1 MAMTNE
7 EIIRTTKALLGITEE
22 SHTYNRWRSM
32 GYQVRKGEKAAF
44 KATIWKHG
52 KKKVETED
60 GEEKDAGRMF
70 MKTASFFKASQV
82 EAVTA

>member
-1 MAMTNE
+1 MTNE
-7 EIIRTTKALLGITEE
+7 AIIMAAMELNGITEE
-22 SHTYNRWRSM
+22 SHTYNRWKAM

-60 GEEKDAGRMF
+60 GEEKEAGRMF
-70 MKTASFFKASQV
+70 MKTASFFTASQV
-82 EAVTA
+82 DKVA